1 MPNDTSPSTTYGSAE
16 SRDDNGTAPN
26 KETIVAD
33 AGALKD
39 ETQRVADKVISE
51 ASDNIGKL
59 AEQAKAQVAETTN
72 KVKGIAEEQKEL
84 FAAQVG
90 GVADAMVRVADD
102 LEADNGASAR
112 YARLIAD
119 GAEKLSDTVRS
130 NDVEQLMNIAQDFGR
145 KQPAAFLGA
154 AALLGFAASRF
165 LLASAKR
172 AEEQSTAASSPPVYV
187 PTNEPAQSNGSAP
200 YGSGTFDTG
209 RV

>member
-1 MPNDTSPSTTYGSAE
+1 MPNESSVSNSYGSNLSQE
-16 SRDDNGTAPN
+16 EKSGAPA
-26 KETIVAD
+26 KETISAD
-33 AGALKD
+33 AAALKD
-39 ETQRVADKVISE
+39 EAQRVAGKVVDE
-51 ASDNIGKL
+51 ASDNLGKL
-59 AEQAKAQVAETTN
+59 AEQAKAQVAETTS

-102 LEADNGASAR
+102 LEAENGASAR
-112 YARLIAD
+112 YARMIAE

-130 NDVEQLMNIAQDFGR
+130 NDVDQLMTIAQDFGR

-172 AEEQSTAASSPPVYV
+172 AEEQNATAEGSSYV
-187 PTNEPAQSNGSAP
+187 PTGENGLGNGSDP
-200 YGSGTFDTG
+200 YDAG
-209 RV
+209 RP

>member
-1 MPNDTSPSTTYGSAE
+1 MPNDTSPSNSYGSVQ
-16 SRDDNGTAPN
+16 SRDENTTAPD
-26 KETIVAD
+26 KETIAAD

-39 ETQRVADKVISE
+39 EARRVTDKVVNE
-51 ASDNIGKL
+51 ASDNLGKL
-59 AEQAKAQVAETTN
+59 AEQAKAQVAETTD

-90 GVADAMVRVADD
+90 GVADAMMRVADD

-112 YARLIAD
+112 YARMIAD

-172 AEEQSTAASSPPVYV
+172 AEEQNATTEASSYV
-187 PTNEPAQSNGSAP
+187 PAGESGLTNGAGA
-200 YGSGTFDTG
+200 YDAG

>member
-1 MPNDTSPSTTYGSAE
+1 MPNETTPSNTYGSSE
-16 SRDDNGTAPN
+16 NGDQKVTAPD
-26 KETIVAD
+26 KEKIVAD
-33 AGALKD
+33 ASALKD
-39 ETQRVADKVISE
+39 EAQRLAGKVVSE
-51 ASDNIGKL
+51 AGDNLGKL
-59 AEQAKAQVAETTN
+59 AEQAKAQVAETTD

-90 GVADAMVRVADD
+90 GVADAMMRVADD

-112 YARLIAD
+112 YARMIAD

-130 NDVEQLMNIAQDFGR
+130 NDVDQLMNIAQDFGR

-172 AEEQSTAASSPPVYV
+172 AEEQNTAASSAPAYV
-187 PTNEPAQSNGSAP
+187 PSNETSQSNGGTS
-200 YGSGTFDTG
+200 YGGSTFDSG